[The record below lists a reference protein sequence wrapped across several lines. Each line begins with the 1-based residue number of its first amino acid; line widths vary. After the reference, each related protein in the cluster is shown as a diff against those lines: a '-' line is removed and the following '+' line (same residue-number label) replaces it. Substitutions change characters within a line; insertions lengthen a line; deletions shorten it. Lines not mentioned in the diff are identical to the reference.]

1 MYRLFFLAG
10 QFKGKRLTVQQG
22 SVLIGRDAD
31 CHLQIPDEGISGKQ
45 AIIEERSD
53 GLYIKAL
60 SEATPT
66 AVNGK
71 PATEQKLN
79 PGDRIV
85 FGPVELQFEKKTHEP
100 LVQSRPIDHVQALT
114 LGAVILIILIEI
126 GFLVSLSIWRKD
138 NLNIIAPVV
147 VAAKPEKV
155 EEKKDEKEPIVLQIE
170 EMTEEDRTL
179 QQAEERL
186 QELER
191 TRTNE
196 VYVSASSVATGT
208 AMVSEE
214 LKQLKEDVAD
224 LRQQVQDIT
233 VSQAMPQATVELP
246 KPATQAVA
254 VAKAVAKATTKK
266 PPAAVLKTAPA
277 TKGPGQ
283 RLVITS
289 MDHQKFQQNNEFE
302 EMRLIRIGLKPR
314 EGERKLKANQVRVL
328 VSFFDRDSVT
338 GEIKKSRVA
347 TPKDALRLDSELSG
361 EEPRVVTAAYVV
373 PRGFRDLEARE
384 YSEKRLYY
392 GYRVQVFY
400 GDQLQDEDA
409 KPKTLLYEDLSLF

>member
-22 SVLIGRDAD
+22 SVLIGRDVD

-45 AIIEERSD
+45 ALIEERSD

-60 SEATPT
+60 SEATPIT
-66 AVNGK
+66 VNGK

-85 FGPVELQFEKKTHEP
+85 FGPVELQFEKKSHDP
-100 LVQSRPIDHVQALT
+100 VVQSRPIDHVQALT
-114 LGAVILIILIEI
+114 LAAVILIIFIEV

-138 NLNIIAPVV
+138 NLNTVNPVV
-147 VAAKPEKV
+147 MTAKPEKA
-155 EEKKDEKEPIVLQIE
+155 EEKKEEEEPGILQIE
-170 EMTEEDRTL
+170 MSEEDQTL
-179 QQAEERL
+179 KQAEERL
-186 QELER
+186 LELER
-191 TRTNE
+191 TRTNGA
-196 VYVSASSVATGT
+196 YVSSSAGTGATT
-208 AMVSEE
+208 MVSEE

-233 VSQAMPQATVELP
+233 VSQAMPQATVEIP

-254 VAKAVAKATTKK
+254 VAAVTTTRK
-266 PPAAVLKTAPA
+266 PPAPAIKTTP
-277 TKGPGQ
+277 KPLGPEK

-289 MDHQKFQQNNEFE
+289 MDHQKFPQNNEFE

-314 EGERKLKANQVRVL
+314 DGERKLKANEVRVL
-328 VSFFDRDSVT
+328 VSFFDRDRET
-338 GEIKKSRVA
+338 GVISKSRVA
-347 TPKDALRLDSELSG
+347 TPKTALRLDSELSG
-361 EEPRVVTAAYVV
+361 AEPRIVTAAYVV
-373 PRGFRDLEARE
+373 PKNFRQQEEQD
-384 YSEKRLYY
+384 YSEKRSYY

-400 GDQLQDEDA
+400 GDKLQDEDA
-409 KPKTLLYEDLSLF
+409 KPKMLLYEDLSLF